1 MLQEI
6 NQNVWDIADD
16 KSIICILTN
25 NSIINNR
32 NVMGAGIAKEALD
45 RNPDLD
51 KQCANCIDNN
61 SYILGTDKQ
70 TGAILFRFPTKND
83 VWYNSSL
90 SVIEDSLRELAY
102 TARLN
107 KNYKIY
113 LPRPGC
119 GCGGLNWESQVKA
132 LCETYLND
140 LNNVYIIYK

>member
-51 KQCANCIDNN
+51 KKCANCIVDN
-61 SYILGTDKQ
+61 IFTLGIDKQ
-70 TGAILFRFPTKND
+70 TNATLFRFPTKND
-83 VWYNSSL
+83 VWYDSNL
-90 SVIEDSLRELAY
+90 SVIENSLRELVYA
-102 TARLN
+102 ARLN
-107 KNYKIY
+107 KSYKIY

-119 GCGGLNWESQVKA
+119 GCGGLNWESQVKP
-132 LCETYLND
+132 LCEKYLN
-140 LNNVYIIYK
+140 NYKNVFIVSK

>member
-6 NQNVWDIADD
+6 NQNVWDIADN

-25 NSIINNR
+25 NSIVNDR
-32 NVMGAGIAKEALD
+32 NIMGAGIAREALD
-45 RNPDLD
+45 RNPNLD
-51 KQCANCIDNN
+51 KHCADCINHND
-61 SYILGTDKQ
+61 YVLGIDKQ
-70 TGAILFRFPTKND
+70 SNAILFRFPTKND

-90 SVIEDSLRELAY
+90 SVIEDSLRELVY

-119 GCGGLNWESQVKA
+119 GCGGLDWESQVKP
-132 LCETYLND
+132 LCEKYLN
-140 LNNVYIIYK
+140 NSKNIFIVSK